1 MNTRNAVIL
10 PSRLKLLDVNPNTEL
25 KNRFTNGI
33 VKPAP
38 IEISISGEIAL
49 KISDQS

>member
-49 KISDQS
+49 KISGQS